1 MAENKWLHY
10 LKKIK
15 PYNIQK
21 GLRYLKH
28 YGPKEFWIRLCE
40 RMEPEEVPY
49 GPWFEKHCPTEKELE
64 QQRKK
69 IWEYAPVISIAV
81 PAFCTPIPFLREMID
96 SVRNQ
101 TYGKW
106 ELCIVNASPEQEEMA
121 QVLAQYTEE
130 DQRIRVKTL
139 KENLGIAENTNEA
152 LRMGTGEFIGLL
164 DHDDL
169 LAPQALY
176 RMVEALNKDK
186 EMHTSGT
193 VDVLYSDE
201 DKVTTDLSE
210 HFQPHFKPDFNLD
223 LLRSNNY
230 ITHFFVARTSLVQSV
245 GGFRREF
252 DGAQDYDFIFRCV
265 EQAERICHIPEIL
278 YHWRTHKAST
288 ADNPASKMYAFEA
301 GKRAIE
307 GNLQRMHVDGTV
319 SHTKDLGF
327 YQVKYPVKNNPLVSI
342 IIPNKDQKESLKKC
356 LDSVF
361 EKTAYKNYEIII
373 VENNSTDSE
382 TFAYYKELEK
392 TSNIKIVTWES
403 GFNYSAINNFGVKY
417 ARGEYLLF
425 LNNDVE
431 VINPEWMEEL
441 LGNCQREEVGIVGS
455 KLYYPDGTIQHAG
468 TIIGIGGIAGHAFL
482 NMPGS
487 RTGYLHKASIQMNLS
502 AVTAA
507 CMMMKASVFQQLEGF
522 EEQLAVAFNDVDLC
536 LRTVQ
541 AGYLVVYNPK
551 VELYHYESKSRGT
564 EDSEEKIRR
573 FQGEIEFMRT
583 RWIQILKDGDPYY
596 NKNLTLSKWNYS
608 LRA

>member
-1 MAENKWLHY
+1 MANKWLHY
-10 LKKIK
+10 IKKIK
-15 PYNIQK
+15 PYNIKK
-21 GLRYLKH
+21 GLLYLKH
-28 YGPKEFWIRLCE
+28 YGFKEFWVRLCE

-49 GPWFEKHCPTEKELE
+49 GPWYEKHCPTSQELE

-69 IWEYAPVISIAV
+69 KFSYAPTISIAV
-81 PAFCTPIPFLREMID
+81 PAYKTPILFLEQMID

-101 TYGKW
+101 TYANW
-106 ELCIVNASPEQEEMA
+106 ELCIVNASPEEKEMH
-121 QVLAQYTEE
+121 QVLDKYVNMDT
-130 DQRIRVKTL
+130 RIRVKDL
-139 KENLGIAENTNEA
+139 KDNLGIAENTNEA
-152 LRMGTGEFIGLL
+152 LLMGTGEFIGLL

-176 RMVEALNKDK
+176 CMVEAMNSKK
-186 EMHTSGT
+186 FQGH

-201 DKVTTDLSE
+201 DKVTMDLSE

-230 ITHFFVARTSLVQSV
+230 ITHFFVARTSLVKEV
-245 GGFRREF
+245 GGFRREY

-265 EQAERICHIPEIL
+265 EKAEQICHIPEIL

-307 GNLQRMHVDGTV
+307 GNLERCGVEGIVD
-319 SHTKDLGF
+319 HTKDYGF
-327 YQVKYPVKNNPLVSI
+327 YQVKYPVQGQPFVSV

-361 EKTAYKNYEIII
+361 EKTTYKNYEIII
-373 VENNSTDSE
+373 VENNSTAPE

-392 TSNIKIVTWES
+392 RENVKILVWEK
-403 GFNYSAINNFGVKY
+403 GFNYSAINNFGVKE
-417 ARGEYLLF
+417 AKGDYLLF

-431 VINPEWMEEL
+431 VINPEWMEEM
-441 LGNCQREEVGIVGS
+441 LGNCQRKEVGIVGS
-455 KLYYPDGTIQHAG
+455 KLYYPDNTIQHAG

-482 NMPGS
+482 NMPRS
-487 RTGYLHKASIQMNLS
+487 RTGYLHKASLQMDLS

-507 CMMMKASVFQQLEGF
+507 CMMMKKSVFEQIEGF
-522 EEQLAVAFNDVDLC
+522 EEKLQVAFNDVDLC

-564 EDSEEKIRR
+564 EDNEEKVRR
-573 FQGEIEFMRT
+573 FQSEIEFMRT
-583 RWIQILKDGDPYY
+583 RWIDILKEGDPYY